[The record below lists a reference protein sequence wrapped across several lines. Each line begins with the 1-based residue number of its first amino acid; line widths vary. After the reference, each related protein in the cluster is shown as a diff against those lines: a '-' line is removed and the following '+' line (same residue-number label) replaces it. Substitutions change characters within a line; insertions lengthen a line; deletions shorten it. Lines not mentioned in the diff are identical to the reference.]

1 MPDEVAAQISP
12 KRQRARKGPY
22 FFAVHHAMPDVAAV
36 GFRDHHPSK
45 SQEFDRVK
53 SGHAEIVGAGFGGL
67 VAAIALAERGWTVRV
82 NERRPS
88 LRGEGYGIAIHNNMA
103 RIFQAFGILDRV
115 LAGGM
120 RIDRRDSLDRHGR
133 VVMTRKTVRSPY
145 RIDRQ
150 HIIALLAERA
160 LAAGAE
166 INFNSAVASA
176 DPQGTV
182 TLGNGERHTADLVVA
197 ADGINSAIRD
207 QLGLLERR
215 ITGRDCGARIN
226 IRRRAEEIAADNRE
240 GTVMNEA
247 WADRRRVL
255 YCPVTKDEFYVLLT
269 CTVEDKEAAVSP
281 IDPDVW
287 ARSFPFMRELFVR
300 MRDEADWPESHWA
313 HFQTIHLKR
322 WSAGRIA
329 VLGDAAHAM
338 PPYLAQGAG
347 HAMMNALGLA
357 EALTQANFR
366 ADTIE
371 AALAQWERRERPLTE
386 HTQLWTRIY
395 GATMFLP
402 APLKKIS
409 ILVEKL
415 PWVAA
420 QYVRAANHVPTG
432 CPTGSPVSV

>member
-1 MPDEVAAQISP
+1 M
-12 KRQRARKGPY
+12 KG
-22 FFAVHHAMPDVAAV
+22 
-36 GFRDHHPSK
+36 
-45 SQEFDRVK
+45 
-53 SGHAEIVGAGFGGL
+53 GHAEIIGAGFGGL

-82 NERRPS
+82 NERRES
-88 LRGEGYGIAIHNNMA
+88 LGGEGYGIAIHNNMA
-103 RIFQAFGILDRV
+103 RIFQAFGILDQV

-120 RIDRRDSLDRHGR
+120 RIDRRDSVDRHGR
-133 VVMTRKTVRSPY
+133 VVMSRKTARSRY

-160 LAAGAE
+160 HAAGAD
-166 INFNSAVASA
+166 IRFNSTVAAA
-176 DPQGTV
+176 DPQGAV

-197 ADGINSAIRD
+197 ADGINSTIRD
-207 QLGLLERR
+207 QQGLLKRR
-215 ITGRDCGARIN
+215 LFGRDCGARVN
-226 IRRRAEEIAADNRE
+226 IPRRPQEIAADHHD
-240 GTVMNEA
+240 GTVMIEA

-255 YCPVTKDEFYVLLT
+255 CCPVTKDEFYVLLT
-269 CTVEDKEAAVSP
+269 CTVQDRMAAVSP

-300 MRDEADWPESHWA
+300 MRDEADWPEAHWA

-357 EALTQANFR
+357 EALSQ

-402 APLKKIS
+402 APLKTIS
-409 ILVEKL
+409 ILVETL

-420 QYVRAANHVPTG
+420 QYVRAANHLPTG
-432 CPTGSPVSV
+432 CTAGIDIGALMGGAAPA